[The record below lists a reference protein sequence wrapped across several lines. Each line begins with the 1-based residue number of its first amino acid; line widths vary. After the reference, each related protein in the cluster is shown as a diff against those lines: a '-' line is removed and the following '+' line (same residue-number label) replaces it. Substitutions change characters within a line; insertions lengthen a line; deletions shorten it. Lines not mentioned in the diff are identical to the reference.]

1 MGYGW
6 LNIGSILLGIIALA
20 VLFRGVA
27 ADKKWKPR
35 LAVSAAACAA
45 AIGLQALY
53 RFRWRLGRPCRYGG
67 PGGDGKRF
75 PFGADRPDQFHYDPR
90 TLFRQAM
97 NRFFALCW

>member
-20 VLFRGVA
+20 VPFRGVA
-27 ADKKWKPR
+27 AEKKWKPR

-53 RFRWRLGRPCRYGG
+53 RLHQVSIGG
-67 PGGDGKRF
+67 WAGLVDTEGLAAVAGVFLLALTVPINFIMIRV
-75 PFGADRPDQFHYDPR
+75 HCSV
-90 TLFRQAM
+90 RQ
-97 NRFFALCW
+97 

>member
-20 VLFRGVA
+20 VPFRGVA
-27 ADKKWKPR
+27 AEKKWKPR

-53 RFRWRLGRPCRYGG
+53 RLHQVSIGG
-67 PGGDGKRF
+67 WAGL
-75 PFGADRPDQFHYDPR
+75 ADSEGLAAVAGVFLLALTVLINFIMIRVHCSV
-90 TLFRQAM
+90 RQ
-97 NRFFALCW
+97 

>member
-20 VLFRGVA
+20 VPFRGVA
-27 ADKKWKPR
+27 AEKKSKPR

-53 RFRWRLGRPCRYGG
+53 RLHQVSIGG
-67 PGGDGKRF
+67 WAGL
-75 PFGADRPDQFHYDPR
+75 ADTEGLAAVAGVFLL
-90 TLFRQAM
+90 TLTVPINFIMIRVHCSVRQ
-97 NRFFALCW
+97 